1 MILPAAIVQ
10 LYCGITFGFPPT
22 TFAVNVIASP
32 SSKDEGQET
41 LIVGHG
47 FCCQGSEY
55 SLVVSKLTAVPLKA
69 ANKENAQAPEKERRV
84 FIS

>member
-41 LIVGHG
+41 LIVGQA
-47 FCCQGSEY
+47 CCNEG
-55 SLVVSKLTAVPLKA
+55 VA
-69 ANKENAQAPEKERRV
+69 
-84 FIS
+84 

>member
-10 LYCGITFGFPPT
+10 LHCGITFGFPPT

-41 LIVGHG
+41 LIVGQA
-47 FCCQGSEY
+47 CCNEG
-55 SLVVSKLTAVPLKA
+55 VA
-69 ANKENAQAPEKERRV
+69 
-84 FIS
+84 